1 LTLAKTKRTT
11 KAKPSTATCPRT
23 DVLGSGPIATIRL
36 PVHPLYLKRV
46 EVVGRYGRHVL
57 RVEQPD
63 GQLRLLPVAWTDLVP
78 RPAALALRGRRV
90 RLTPDALRKL
100 GAWVATRI
108 SCRGSPEKLD
118 SIADDARELTLDAAP
133 TDGVAV
139 PHHDGD
145 TLTLV
150 EQAGPPRV
158 GRRGVRQ
165 QRGR

>member
-1 LTLAKTKRTT
+1 M
-11 KAKPSTATCPRT
+11 CPRT

-46 EVVGRYGRHVL
+46 EVVGRYGRHAL

-78 RPAALALRGRRV
+78 RPAALAVRGRRV
-90 RLTPDALRKL
+90 RLAPDALREL
-100 GAWVATRI
+100 GAWVAARI
-108 SCRGSPEKLD
+108 RRRGSPEKLD
-118 SIADDARELTLDAAP
+118 SVAGDARELTLDAAP
-133 TDGVAV
+133 TDGAAV
-139 PHHDGD
+139 PHHDGE

-158 GRRGVRQ
+158 GRRGVRPK
-165 QRGR
+165 RGRR